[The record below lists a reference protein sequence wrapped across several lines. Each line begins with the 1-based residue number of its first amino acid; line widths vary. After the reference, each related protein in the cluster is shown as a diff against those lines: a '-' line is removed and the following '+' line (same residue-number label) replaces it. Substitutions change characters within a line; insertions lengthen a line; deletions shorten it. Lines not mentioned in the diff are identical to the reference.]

1 MAEVVKRV
9 GVRKESG
16 YLYYLGKDG
25 MYGVPRWPVRVKVEA
40 MQKKYPM
47 PVFLGSQVT
56 STILIR
62 MAMFPDLQW
71 PEAANTRVIKT
82 IKKPSVSEGFFFC
95 CCSGTS

>member
-1 MAEVVKRV
+1 
-9 GVRKESG
+9 
-16 YLYYLGKDG
+16 

-47 PVFLGSQVT
+47 PVFPGSQVT

-71 PEAANTRVIKT
+71 PEAVNTRVIKT
-82 IKKPSVSEGFFFC
+82 IKNPRIPRVFLFVVVAELHNVS
-95 CCSGTS
+95 